1 MGKSD
6 FSNSE
11 RPELLEQM
19 IQSELEAY
27 LNSNLC
33 LLIKDSRKDKVAGNL
48 PKHEFSNRWKSYS
61 FKIGIGMVMTWNRDP
76 NFNLKEYPALIWH
89 NFAAEIA
96 HERRHKILPQ
106 ITWRLLQFHHLH
118 NLSQYVMQ
126 KWKKVWRG

>member
-33 LLIKDSRKDKVAGNL
+33 LLIKDSRKDQVAGNL
-48 PKHEFSNRWKSYS
+48 PTNTNS
-61 FKIGIGMVMTWNRDP
+61 VT
-76 NFNLKEYPALIWH
+76 A
-89 NFAAEIA
+89 
-96 HERRHKILPQ
+96 
-106 ITWRLLQFHHLH
+106 
-118 NLSQYVMQ
+118 
-126 KWKKVWRG
+126 KKVILLK